1 MKTKIISLNILMCVS
16 SSAYSMNIYK
26 DKETLLDIYGRLEY
40 QFAHGDASFA
50 ENDSR
55 NQFSGRLGLYME
67 RDLSLLDETKII
79 GKLEWQVRTEKDD
92 NKTKDKDLDARYA
105 YLGLSHA
112 RYGELIAGRTQNP
125 LYQVM
130 KMTDK
135 YKNFT
140 PNVYNYGIS
149 SIDDSYQYNR
159 QDGTLQWNAQYD
171 GHQLQVAY
179 VAGNGNSNNEAFDN
193 AMMIS
198 YRKMFSVGDFK
209 ITPAIA
215 ASEFKRKD
223 NPKKKVTDGRK
234 KNQQI
239 MGGIQLD
246 YKNASLAITAGKVSI
261 ERDKK
266 SDNDFISFDSVASY
280 QIDKVKFLAGYS
292 FLDEDGKDIYEK
304 EGWRTEAQLT
314 LAKKTYLSLTYNKEL
329 ANKNAKT
336 NDDAVILGLRYDFWG
351 LINEE
356 NIYTNNMCDNFNN
369 PFLGWNFNCTAT
381 KC

>member
-336 NDDAVILGLRYDFWG
+336 NDDAVILGLRYDF
-351 LINEE
+351 
-356 NIYTNNMCDNFNN
+356 
-369 PFLGWNFNCTAT
+369 
-381 KC
+381 